1 MGQILSSFA
10 ISVAANIATALFARN
25 NTEKEIRKAFQ
36 EAIEMWC
43 PNEDIRRHREP
54 FIYNFVNEY
63 IANPALDFSELT
75 EEQRSFLQCFE
86 KCVANHH
93 SASLYLSA
101 IKEKEY
107 YDIVMASLN
116 RVHSKLDDISKKL
129 DEANPRNEE
138 LHFEAVAQINTVLK
152 EIVEDPVNVLLF
164 GVLSAFEEEIF
175 AYTNLREDGN
185 IEVIIEKESQ
195 LVEDEDGEYYRPK
208 FSDFEYDWSKENRP
222 DWMEI
227 EPDIDFWN
235 LFSNSHI
242 AAFQLMNIG
251 FFDGIE
257 ELQAYL
263 DKKSINDQ
271 LSTAEKKQLNYII
284 QNMRAVQCMFDDHRD
299 VLCKMET
306 RFLNLTI
313 RLVGK
318 MENLGMKLGNFE
330 ISYHTDSYSEKITDV
345 LAPLEAEEKLLDV
358 YMINPEYYYKV
369 SGYLG
374 ELFESVREWWKMSN
388 DMDCRY
394 SLS

>member
-1 MGQILSSFA
+1 
-10 ISVAANIATALFARN
+10 
-25 NTEKEIRKAFQ
+25 
-36 EAIEMWC
+36 
-43 PNEDIRRHREP
+43 
-54 FIYNFVNEY
+54 
-63 IANPALDFSELT
+63 
-75 EEQRSFLQCFE
+75 
-86 KCVANHH
+86 
-93 SASLYLSA
+93 
-101 IKEKEY
+101 
-107 YDIVMASLN
+107 
-116 RVHSKLDDISKKL
+116 
-129 DEANPRNEE
+129 
-138 LHFEAVAQINTVLK
+138 
-152 EIVEDPVNVLLF
+152 
-164 GVLSAFEEEIF
+164 
-175 AYTNLREDGN
+175 
-185 IEVIIEKESQ
+185 
-195 LVEDEDGEYYRPK
+195 
-208 FSDFEYDWSKENRP
+208 
-222 DWMEI
+222 MEI

-299 VLCKMET
+299 VFCKMET